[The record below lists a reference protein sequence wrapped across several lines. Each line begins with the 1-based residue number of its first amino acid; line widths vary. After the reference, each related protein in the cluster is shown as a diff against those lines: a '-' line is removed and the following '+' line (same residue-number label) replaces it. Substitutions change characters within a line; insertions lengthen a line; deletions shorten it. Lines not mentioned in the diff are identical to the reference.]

1 MKYDKFFNA
10 HHSPIGAF
18 ASFTLGHKGPS
29 GGLGMDVGKPRTKIF
44 IGMETKEG
52 GSYQALPF
60 LGIPLKI

>member
-29 GGLGMDVGKPRTKIF
+29 GGLGMDVGKPATK
-44 IGMETKEG
+44 MCT
-52 GSYQALPF
+52 
-60 LGIPLKI
+60 